1 MPTMTI
7 SMEMIE
13 LISQVMTPVNS
24 FVGVSLL
31 TMPYCFKQCGI
42 VLATLILILCHILSR
57 LACRFLIKSSVLA
70 NKRKFVLLA
79 SHTFGMKGKFLAK
92 ILIVGFMLGTCV
104 AYFIV
109 IGDLGFQLVQN
120 QMDNVISEHIRTL
133 WIIVIEVFV
142 VFFVELC
149 QNIDYLFDTYIIS
162 VSFYLCVAVE
172 TVIKF
177 FIPKNWWSNINWD
190 SVDYWRLA
198 GIPQCLPIFFIGSF
212 CHIQLLEMYEMTSTT
227 SLKKMNKVAGLAL
240 NICTVMCIIV
250 GFFGYIR
257 FGNTQSLAGNIL
269 LNSEPDML
277 SEFIKLLFI
286 VLIVFNFPLVI
297 RTCRNSLYSLLFNQI
312 TTDELFV
319 SHLSKFKCLCLTV
332 AIATI
337 AMVIAILMPS
347 LEFVLSI
354 IGSTIGVMIL
364 IFPTTIFVSITTKNN
379 GDKLLAQ
386 CIMIFGICIIIIL
399 FGLCGR
405 WMSQYI
411 SIKNNET
418 IYIHERNILQFN
430 KINRVEYITS

>member
-1 MPTMTI
+1 
-7 SMEMIE
+7 
-13 LISQVMTPVNS
+13 
-24 FVGVSLL
+24 
-31 TMPYCFKQCGI
+31 
-42 VLATLILILCHILSR
+42 
-57 LACRFLIKSSVLA
+57 
-70 NKRKFVLLA
+70 
-79 SHTFGMKGKFLAK
+79 
-92 ILIVGFMLGTCV
+92 MLGTCV

-177 FIPKNWWSNINWD
+177 FIPKNRWSNINWD

-198 GIPQCLPIFFIGSF
+198 GIPQCLPIFFIASF
-212 CHIQLLEMYEMTSTT
+212 CHIQRLEMYEIASNT
-227 SLKKMNKVAGLAL
+227 SLNKMN
-240 NICTVMCIIV
+240 IYTVMYIIV

-277 SEFIKLLFI
+277 SELIKLLFI
-286 VLIVFNFPLVI
+286 FLIVFSFPLVI
-297 RTCRNSLYSLLFNQI
+297 RICRNSLYSLLFNQI

-354 IGSTIGVMIL
+354 IGSTIEA
-364 IFPTTIFVSITTKNN
+364 K
-379 GDKLLAQ
+379 
-386 CIMIFGICIIIIL
+386 
-399 FGLCGR
+399 
-405 WMSQYI
+405 
-411 SIKNNET
+411 
-418 IYIHERNILQFN
+418 
-430 KINRVEYITS
+430 